1 MIHLHG
7 IGKQMPYNQADSGR
21 SSGGADG
28 SSAGPRS
35 VKPKRR
41 GYTFTSERK
50 IRLPEKIAVSKEL
63 DLTDAYLLFRF
74 SDSAGPV
81 YPALSLL
88 PSAPSRSDS
97 RNGEDLSILIA
108 EDNPMNRKLLQTILR
123 KRGFEPDIAEDGAEA
138 VEAFA
143 RKAYDLIFM
152 DIAMPNMDGLEAA
165 RRIREAAPG
174 DNSPVIVAVT
184 AYARKEDRVKCLA
197 SGMQDYV
204 SKPFRI
210 AEIEDVLMK
219 WIGYIKEYKK

>member
-1 MIHLHG
+1 MIHVHG
-7 IGKQMPYNQADSGR
+7 TRKQMPYNQAEGGWP
-21 SSGGADG
+21 SGGADG
-28 SSAGPRS
+28 SSSGPRPE
-35 VKPKRR
+35 KPKPR
-41 GYTFTSERK
+41 GYTYTSERK

-63 DLTDAYLLFRF
+63 DLTGAYLLFRF
-74 SDSAGPV
+74 SDSPGPAF
-81 YPALSLL
+81 PALSLL
-88 PSAPSRSDS
+88 PTAPSQRYSGD
-97 RNGEDLSILIA
+97 GEDLSILIV

-123 KRGFEPDIAEDGAEA
+123 KRGFDPDIAEDGAVA

-174 DNSPVIVAVT
+174 DTSPVIVAVT
-184 AYARKEDRVKCLA
+184 AYARKEDRVNCLA

-210 AEIEDVLMK
+210 AEIEDVLTK
-219 WIGYIKEYKK
+219 WIGYIKGYKK

>member
-7 IGKQMPYNQADSGR
+7 MSKQIPYNLAEGGM
-21 SSGGADG
+21 SSGGAEG
-28 SSAGPRS
+28 SSAGPRAARP
-35 VKPKRR
+35 KPR
-41 GYTFTSERK
+41 GYTYTSERK

-63 DLTDAYLLFRF
+63 DLTGAYLLFRF
-74 SDSAGPV
+74 SDSAGPA
-81 YPALSLL
+81 YPSLSLL

-97 RNGEDLSILIA
+97 RNGEDLSILIV

-143 RKAYDLIFM
+143 HKAYDLIFM

-165 RRIREAAPG
+165 RRIRETAPG

-184 AYARKEDRVKCLA
+184 AYARKEDRMKCLA

-219 WIGYIKEYKK
+219 WIGYIKEYKN

>member
-1 MIHLHG
+1 
-7 IGKQMPYNQADSGR
+7 MPYNQADSGR

-35 VKPKRR
+35 VKHKRR

-63 DLTDAYLLFRF
+63 DLTGAYLLFRF
-74 SDSAGPV
+74 SDSTGPV
-81 YPALSLL
+81 YPALSPL
-88 PSAPSRSDS
+88 PSAPSWSDS

>member
-7 IGKQMPYNQADSGR
+7 MRKHMPYDLAEGGR
-21 SSGGADG
+21 PSSGSDA
-28 SSAGPRS
+28 SSPGPLPE
-35 VKPKRR
+35 KPATKAYS
-41 GYTFTSERK
+41 YTLERK
-50 IRLPEKIAVSKEL
+50 IRLTEKIAVSKEL
-63 DLTDAYLLFRF
+63 DLTGAYLLFRF
-74 SDSAGPV
+74 SDSPGPAF
-81 YPALSLL
+81 PALSLL
-88 PSAPSRSDS
+88 PSAPSKRDS
-97 RNGEDLSILIA
+97 RDGEDLSILIV

-138 VEAFA
+138 VEASA

-165 RRIREAAPG
+165 RRIREEASD

-210 AEIEDVLMK
+210 VEIEDVLTK
-219 WIGYIKEYKK
+219 WIGYINGLKK

>member
-1 MIHLHG
+1 MKHLHG
-7 IGKQMPYNQADSGR
+7 MKKHIPYDLAEGGRPSGEPDAISPGLLHEMPTTKA
-21 SSGGADG
+21 
-28 SSAGPRS
+28 
-35 VKPKRR
+35 
-41 GYTFTSERK
+41 YTYTLERK
-50 IRLPEKIAVSKEL
+50 IRLPEKLAVSRGL
-63 DLTDAYLLFRF
+63 DLTGAYLLFRF
-74 SDSAGPV
+74 SDSPAPV

-88 PSAPSRSDS
+88 PSAPSQKYSGD
-97 RNGEDLSILIA
+97 GEELSILIA

-143 RKAYDLIFM
+143 RKSYDLIFM

-165 RRIREAAPG
+165 RKIREAAPA

-184 AYARKEDRVKCLA
+184 AYARKEDRVNCLA

-210 AEIEDVLMK
+210 AEIEDVLTK
-219 WIGYIKEYKK
+219 WIRYINGLKK